1 MFDEHRCAIETMLI
15 GLHTPS
21 GATHG
26 VVSAQYEQDQEA
38 DATVVAE
45 QTCGPDP
52 DVEDQWSVEPTAL
65 SAGVELEVAAAGG
78 EIIDACANKSPAAPK
93 EGSPGIVHLDPPKN
107 LAEAGYADHRARTK
121 TSGSLWTTILL
132 WMSGECG
139 LYLYI
144 VLCILAKSS
153 SLWFHAH
160 NWAIGADSKPR
171 LLQSDGSFLCLPAG
185 MRACE
190 LPDTSLKFLREIII
204 AQAQWQETFAP
215 QLELADEH
223 LSPRLQAELRKRIP
237 DSYCKASKQYVKH
250 AVSYQLLPFSL
261 ARLSE
266 PSAPA
271 FTRAL
276 ICVFFPALALAH
288 GLHAPTIDQ
297 ELDDAASQADHW
309 AAADESLPEATAEA
323 VCQMLSTALSDADEA
338 RQQRCHERLFQIA
351 IENQGISVASKYLN
365 KVRQRNKSEHE
376 EMVQKA
382 EEAGSVPER
391 KAAKQISSKDK
402 EEAQRLRSESMQSK
416 RCFSLGLLE
425 RCSFNGK
432 EPNVLLSQLL
442 RVSLSN
448 HGNQPAGHIRWGE
461 ECCCD
466 TTHKCHESTCWWSV
480 YLVYFFLEQ
489 EFFHLF
495 IHQMWVEGAFNRLSH
510 NHDNSSPELMEAKL
524 EARMNDTCEVMV
536 PSAEINARL
545 RELEQAKK
553 AASQDTAKRTQDIK
567 THFMQK
573 PTKQRVVGRG
583 KDQQGLTADEKQ
595 KKASEKKSAA
605 AAKKQKTEL
614 AKQKKEGEEQDRKQG
629 EDNETSGRDDSLE
642 EDSHSDCSE
651 ASGSDDEEQDAAII
665 DRYSVSSIVGKRQV
679 DDKGKPESAGGC
691 CRLVRWFDTCSA
703 VVCPPNQCTWEPFT
717 RAEHALEHCELVTEP
732 QQVISMRMGGKLHD
746 VHVVSCLGS
755 STTYKLKFGSSRRKH
770 PADGD
775 YDLET
780 PPSSNCTE
788 WCMKGMV
795 AEGR

>member
-1 MFDEHRCAIETMLI
+1 MWI
-15 GLHTPS
+15 
-21 GATHG
+21 
-26 VVSAQYEQDQEA
+26 VS
-38 DATVVAE
+38 V
-45 QTCGPDP
+45 
-52 DVEDQWSVEPTAL
+52 
-65 SAGVELEVAAAGG
+65 
-78 EIIDACANKSPAAPK
+78 
-93 EGSPGIVHLDPPKN
+93 
-107 LAEAGYADHRARTK
+107 HRALHP
-121 TSGSLWTTILL
+121 SQIIFSL
-132 WMSGECG
+132 
-139 LYLYI
+139 
-144 VLCILAKSS
+144 V
-153 SLWFHAH
+153 HAH
-160 NWAIGADSKPR
+160 NWAIGADPKPR
-171 LLQSDGSFLCLPAG
+171 LLQSDGSFLSLPAG

-190 LPDTSLKFLREIII
+190 LPDTSLKFLREIVI

-215 QLELADEH
+215 QLQSAEDH

-288 GLHAPTIDQ
+288 GLHAPTTDQ
-297 ELDDAASQADHW
+297 ELDDAASQSDHW
-309 AAADESLPEATAEA
+309 AAADESLPEAAAEA
-323 VCQMLSTALSDADEA
+323 VCQMLSTALSDADEV
-338 RQQRCHERLFQIA
+338 RQQRCHERLFHIA
-351 IENQGISVASKYLN
+351 IENEGISVASKHLN

-376 EMVQKA
+376 KMVQEA
-382 EEAGSVPER
+382 EEADFAPER
-391 KAAKQISSKDK
+391 KAAKQISAKDK
-402 EEAQRLRSESMQSK
+402 EGAQRLRSESMQSK

-425 RCSFNGK
+425 RCSLNGK
-432 EPNVLLSQLL
+432 GPNVLLSQLL

-448 HGNQPAGHIRWGE
+448 HGSQPAGGIKWGE

-480 YLVYFFLEQ
+480 HLVYFFLEQ

-524 EARMNDTCEVMV
+524 EARMNGTCEVMI

-545 RELEQAKK
+545 REIERAKK
-553 AASQDTAKRTQDIK
+553 LASQDTAKRTQDIK

-583 KDQQGLTADEKQ
+583 KDQQDLVTADEKQ
-595 KKASEKKSAA
+595 KNASEKKAA
-605 AAKKQKTEL
+605 VAAKKQNKEL
-614 AKQKKEGEEQDRKQG
+614 AKQKKAEEEEQDREQE
-629 EDNETSGRDDSLE
+629 EDGETSSSDDSLE
-642 EDSHSDCSE
+642 EDSRSDGSE
-651 ASGSDDEEQDAAII
+651 TSGSDEEERDAAII

-679 DDKGKPESAGGC
+679 DDKGKPESEGGC

-703 VVCPPNQCTWEPFT
+703 VLCRPNQCTWEPFT
-717 RAEHALEHCELVTEP
+717 RAQHALEHCELVTEP
-732 QQVISMRMGGKLHD
+732 QQVISMRMGGQLHD
-746 VHVVSCLGS
+746 VRVVSCRS
-755 STTYKLKFGSSRRKH
+755 STTTYELKFGSSRRKH
-770 PADGD
+770 KADGD

-795 AEGR
+795 PESRLMCMGSSPQQLQQLIVSE